1 MKTHILRLDPH
12 DDLLSTRDKMN
23 WGRAGRILLI
33 WPEEG
38 RLLRRR
44 VDLMLLQRHSLS
56 LGAQLALVTGDSLV
70 RFYARE
76 LAIPTFRDLHQAQS
90 AHWRV
95 ERKLRLRQGSKP
107 PRRVP
112 RLMESLENLRL
123 AAHPAGVSWL
133 ELPAARVASFTL
145 GVLAVLALAAV
156 LLPGAQISLAPR
168 IQTQDLDFSV
178 RASPSQAAVN
188 FSGVVPART
197 VKVVVEGRDSLDA
210 SGTSRVAGEAASGQ
224 VVITN
229 LTDQPIQVPRGLVLR
244 NLDATPMRFATLQ
257 PAEIDAGPGI
267 TTTLGVRALTP
278 GRAGNLPAGS
288 LTAIEGDLG
297 LSLAATNPAPTQG
310 GSDRSLPVPTP
321 ADRHELYSRLEN
333 ALRVSA
339 LEELESGLAPG
350 DLLFTGTLSITQ
362 VIEEAYLPPGDDPS
376 PRLELS
382 LRVEYRAYAA
392 AGADLDS
399 LATVLLDTNLPE
411 GYAPLLDTLAL
422 QVIQSPVLEADG
434 LPRWHMSARR
444 SLRAVVSP
452 DQVTK
457 LLLGAAPTEAAA
469 RLLEAYPL
477 DAPPAI
483 RLLPDWWPRMPLLPF
498 RIQITGI

>member
-1 MKTHILRLDPH
+1 MKTQILRLDPH

-23 WGRAGRILLI
+23 WGRAGRILLV

-44 VDLMLLQRHSLS
+44 VDLILLQRHSLS
-56 LGAQLALVTGDSLV
+56 LGAQLALVTGDPLI
-70 RFYARE
+70 RFHARY

-107 PRRVP
+107 TRRVP
-112 RLMESLENLRL
+112 RKMESLETLRQ
-123 AAHPAGVSWL
+123 AAHPDGANWL

-145 GVLAVLALAAV
+145 GVLAVLVLAAI
-156 LLPGAQISLAPR
+156 LLPGAQINLAPR
-168 IQTQDLDFSV
+168 IQTQELDFTV
-178 RASPSQAAVN
+178 RASLAQVVIN

-197 VKVVVEGRDSLDA
+197 VIVVVEGRDSLEA
-210 SGTSRVAGEAASGQ
+210 SGTSRVAGEAASGE

-229 LTDQPIQVPRGLVLR
+229 LTDQPVRIPRGLVVR
-244 NLDATPMRFATLQ
+244 NLDATPIRFATLQ

-267 TTTLGVRALTP
+267 TATLGVRALTP
-278 GRAGNLPAGS
+278 GRGGNLPAAS

-310 GSDRSLPVPTP
+310 GTDRSLPVPTA
-321 ADRHELYSRLEN
+321 ADRRQLYTRLEN
-333 ALRVSA
+333 ALQGSA
-339 LEELESGLAPG
+339 LEELESGLTPG

-362 VIEEAYLPPGDDPS
+362 VVEQDYLPAGDEPS

-382 LRVEYRAYAA
+382 LRVEYQAYTAA
-392 AGADLDS
+392 RADLDS
-399 LATVLLDTNLPE
+399 LAGVLLDTNLPE
-411 GYAPLLDTLAL
+411 GYTPLPDTLSI

-434 LPRWHMSARR
+434 LPGWRMSARR
-444 SLRAVVSP
+444 SLKAVVPP
-452 DQVTK
+452 DQVTN
-457 LLLGAAPTEAAA
+457 LLLGATPAEAAA
-469 RLLEAYPL
+469 RLQAAYPL

-483 RLLPDWWPRMPLLPF
+483 RLLPDWWPRLPLLPF